1 MLLIA
6 IPIAWLTVIAL
17 VVAACQSASKG
28 DASLFTAAAGE
39 DGHASAPMAY
49 RAERRTGGVSRELHL
64 PAELTPS
71 H

>member
-28 DASLFTAAAGE
+28 DARLFAAAGE
-39 DGHASAPMAY
+39 DRHTVAPVTY
-49 RAERRTGGVSRELHL
+49 RAERRTGNVSRELHL